1 VAPDA
6 PGSRR
11 CDGVGVLREP
21 PAPLRPAVSFARE
34 AALVG
39 FAVLVY
45 FGVRGLTEGQ
55 VEKAFANARELLRI
69 EEGLGVA
76 WEVRVQAATLGHDAL
91 TTFANWV
98 YVYGHWPVIAAC
110 GVLLYVYRRDRYR
123 LLRNAMIISG
133 LIGFVFFAAV
143 PVAPPRFVL
152 PEIVDT
158 VTESSSGYRA
168 LQPPALTNQ
177 YAALPSLHFG
187 WNLLLGIVLFQAT
200 TRIPVRAF
208 AVAMPVAM
216 AFAVVATANHYVLDV
231 ALGAVVVL
239 VGLAVAS
246 LLRARTLGGGDW
258 PSGWNDRDPGRP
270 LRGGAQVGELAD
282 RPAGGRGT
290 RSSGDRGRR
299 APPPRPARGAPPEDA
314 RPGSAPVGPVEARE
328 PVCGQA
334 PPP

>member
-1 VAPDA
+1 VA
-6 PGSRR
+6 
-11 CDGVGVLREP
+11 REP
-21 PAPLRPAVSFARE
+21 PAPLRPAVAFARE

-45 FGVRGLTEGQ
+45 FGVRGLTEGR
-55 VEKAFANARELLRI
+55 VEKAFANAHELLRI
-69 EEGLGVA
+69 EEALGVA
-76 WEVRVQAATLGHDAL
+76 WELRIQTTIVGHDVLTAL
-91 TTFANWV
+91 ANWV
-98 YVYGHWPVIAAC
+98 YVYGHWPVIATC
-110 GVLLYVYRRDRYR
+110 GVLLYVHRRDRYR

-143 PVAPPRFVL
+143 PVAPPRLVM

-158 VTESSSGYRA
+158 VTEYSSGYRA

-187 WNLLLGIVLFQAT
+187 WNLILGIVLFQAT
-200 TRIPVRAF
+200 TRIAVRTF
-208 AVAMPVAM
+208 AVVMPVAM

-239 VGLAVAS
+239 VGLTAAD

-258 PSGWNDRDPGRP
+258 PSRRNDREPGRP
-270 LRGGAQVGELAD
+270 LRGGAQVGELAW
-282 RPAGGRGT
+282 RPAGRGSAGSARHRGGRA
-290 RSSGDRGRR
+290 S
-299 APPPRPARGAPPEDA
+299 PPRPARGAPPEDA
-314 RPGSAPVGPVEARE
+314 RPGSAPVGPVDARQ
-328 PVCGQA
+328 PVGAPA

>member
-6 PGSRR
+6 CGNRS
-11 CDGVGVLREP
+11 CHGVGVAREP
-21 PAPLRPAVSFARE
+21 PAALRPAVAFARE

-39 FAVLVY
+39 FAILVY
-45 FGVRGLTEGQ
+45 FGVRGLTEGR
-55 VEKAFANARELLRI
+55 VGKAYANARELLRI
-69 EEGLGVA
+69 EDALGVA
-76 WEVRVQAATLGHDAL
+76 WELEIQAVILGHDVLTAL
-91 TTFANWV
+91 ANWV
-98 YVYGHWPVIAAC
+98 YVYGHWPLIAAC

-143 PVAPPRFVL
+143 PVAPPRL
-152 PEIVDT
+152 IMPEIVDT
-158 VTESSSGYRA
+158 VTEYSSGYRA

-239 VGLAVAS
+239 VGLAAAY

-258 PSGWNDRDPGRP
+258 PSGRNDRDPGRP
-270 LRGGAQVGELAD
+270 LRGGAQVGQLAE
-282 RPAGGRGT
+282 RPAGRGGAG
-290 RSSGDRGRR
+290 SADDRGGR
-299 APPPRPARGAPPEDA
+299 APPPRPPRGAPPEDA
-314 RPGSAPVGPVEARE
+314 RAGSGAVGPVEARE
-328 PVCGQA
+328 PVGAPA

>member
-1 VAPDA
+1 MTRD
-6 PGSRR
+6 
-11 CDGVGVLREP
+11 P
-21 PAPLRPAVSFARE
+21 PAALRPAVAFARE
-34 AALVG
+34 AALVA
-39 FAVLVY
+39 FAVVVY
-45 FGVRGLTEGQ
+45 FGVRGLTDGR
-55 VEKAFANARELLRI
+55 VEQAFANARELLRI
-69 EEGLGVA
+69 EETLGVA
-76 WEVRVQAATLGHDAL
+76 WEVRIQAATLGHDVPTA
-91 TTFANWV
+91 FANWV

-110 GVLLYVYRRDRYR
+110 GVLLYVYRRDKYD

-133 LIGFVFFAAV
+133 LIGFVFFAVV
-143 PVAPPRFVL
+143 PMAPPRFVL

-208 AVAMPVAM
+208 AVGMPVAM

-239 VGLAVAS
+239 VGLAAAY
-246 LLRARTLGGGDW
+246 LLRARTLGEGDR
-258 PSGWNDRDPGRP
+258 PTGRSDPDAGRP
-270 LRGGAQVGELAD
+270 LRGGASVGELAE
-282 RPAGGRGT
+282 RSAGRRGAG
-290 RSSGDRGRR
+290 SAVGRGRR
-299 APPPRPARGAPPEDA
+299 APSSRPARGAPPEDA

-328 PVCGQA
+328 PVGAQA
-334 PPP
+334 PPS

>member
-1 VAPDA
+1 VA
-6 PGSRR
+6 
-11 CDGVGVLREP
+11 REP
-21 PAPLRPAVSFARE
+21 PAALRPAVAFARE

-45 FGVRGLTEGQ
+45 FGVRGLTEGH
-55 VEKAFANARELLRI
+55 VEKAFANARELHRI
-69 EEGLGVA
+69 EEALGVA
-76 WEVRVQAATLGHDAL
+76 WEARIQAATLGHDTL
-91 TTFANWV
+91 TVFANWV

-133 LIGFVFFAAV
+133 LIGFVFFAVV

-200 TRIPVRAF
+200 RRIGVRAF
-208 AVAMPVAM
+208 ALAMPRAM

-239 VGLAVAS
+239 VGLAAAHG
-246 LLRARTLGGGDW
+246 LRARTLRGGDW
-258 PSGWNDRDPGRP
+258 PSGTNDRDAGRP
-270 LRGGAQVGELAD
+270 LRGGAQVGELAARPPGRGGARAAD
-282 RPAGGRGT
+282 DRGGRASLPRPAG
-290 RSSGDRGRR
+290 S
-299 APPPRPARGAPPEDA
+299 AAPEDA
-314 RPGSAPVGPVEARE
+314 RTCADPVGPVDARE
-328 PVCGQA
+328 PVGAA
-334 PPP
+334 PDRS